1 MNLKKYLSVGHVV
14 EDMNHLHGRY
24 APCQPGMIPRFDRR
38 KLGAARSSAPVKG
51 GRHIIFSSKSSTQ
64 TDRHPSIDFEAFSR
78 SRQVAQP
85 ILDPASGEHSVTS
98 RPNASRRGV
107 TGVFKRAHAA
117 SGSPDSTREQVQTDL
132 FEKIIPIEGSDLGEH
147 TFQVG
152 IERRQNL
159 MPAGEDLPA
168 RAPSWWGRLSEQ
180 LSTWL
185 RQG

>member
-1 MNLKKYLSVGHVV
+1 
-14 EDMNHLHGRY
+14 
-24 APCQPGMIPRFDRR
+24 
-38 KLGAARSSAPVKG
+38 
-51 GRHIIFSSKSSTQ
+51 
-64 TDRHPSIDFEAFSR
+64 
-78 SRQVAQP
+78 
-85 ILDPASGEHSVTS
+85 
-98 RPNASRRGV
+98 V
-107 TGVFKRAHAA
+107 TGVFKRAYTA
-117 SGSPDSTREQVQTDL
+117 SGNPESAREQVQTDL

-152 IERRQNL
+152 IERPLNL